1 MLKNIRRTR
10 DAMQRTIYLSFY
22 VRKPKE
28 ENKLQATRIPL
39 IRGERPFLTLER
51 GKGEGEKGEEKEETV

>member
-1 MLKNIRRTR
+1 
-10 DAMQRTIYLSFY
+10 MQRTIYLSFY